1 MSNHIF
7 KQLFFSGKIH
17 STPFSRLLAISLTA
31 ALAAASAGCGSASDT
46 VQTSRQVLPESIQ
59 DLSFDEHL
67 NISVG
72 YWNIEDMAKATEP
85 DAMTQYIEDL
95 FNITLEPVSVTWS
108 NYKERYQILSAT
120 GSLPDVFATVTLSSN
135 DNNDS
140 ATFSDF
146 INTGVIR
153 ALPEDLTDYPLLNE
167 ILDSVSYTRYTDG
180 KYYAIPRISFLD
192 PILGAT
198 DAAMLVRRDWM
209 DNLGISDP
217 ESFQDFMDMT
227 VAFAK
232 DDPDGNGIDDTIG
245 YNVNNLNALGKWLIL
260 GIAPECNVYSWT
272 EENGTYVPS
281 WTTDAFKQVVEDYRL
296 LYENSGLD
304 PDFYTKAPSAVMD
317 DFAAGRLG
325 ALEYKSSP
333 SALMELKD
341 RWDSMND
348 KAFEDCVDV
357 LPIFPAPDG
366 IRYSNSSSSF
376 WSESYIS
383 SNVDDA
389 KMERILALFEFLLSD
404 EGQDFC
410 HYGLEGIDYEKEEN
424 GNYTCLL
431 DTNGESLTTTL
442 ARKYPSSILFAG
454 IASWGGS
461 WKDFEVNEMTTLRYG
476 EFSTALASKSANYS
490 KDNTTQITR
499 PYAFMSYPKEPTE
512 EFSTSNAFEQ
522 FVNCIIGDEDPVEM
536 WEEVL
541 TRMQNDGLDEYIQRQ
556 NESFAESQKLTA
568 ENVTNSNPAN
578 EKH

>member
-17 STPFSRLLAISLTA
+17 STPFSRLLALSLTA

-46 VQTSRQVLPESIQ
+46 VQTNRQVLPESIQ

-85 DAMTQYIEDL
+85 DAMTQYIENL

-146 INTGVIR
+146 INTGAIR

-180 KYYAIPRISFLD
+180 KYYAIPRVSFLD

-296 LYENSGLD
+296 LYENGGLD

-410 HYGLEGIDYEKEEN
+410 HYGLEGIDYEKDEN

-431 DTNGESLTTTL
+431 DTEDESLATAL
-442 ARKYPSSILFAG
+442 VKKYPSAVLFVG
-454 IASWGGS
+454 IATWGGS
-461 WKDFEVNEMTTLRYG
+461 WRDFEVNEMNTLRYG
-476 EFSTALASKSANYS
+476 EFPTALASKSANYS
-490 KDNTTQITR
+490 KDHTTQITR

-522 FVNCIIGDEDPVEM
+522 FVNCIIGDEDAVEM

-541 TRMQNDGLDEYIQRQ
+541 TRMRNDGLDEYIQRQ
-556 NESFAESQKLTA
+556 NEGFAASQNSTEESETSS
-568 ENVTNSNPAN
+568 NSAN
-578 EKH
+578 

>member
-1 MSNHIF
+1 MNDLVSR
-7 KQLFFSGKIH
+7 KLFSLPK
-17 STPFSRLLAISLTA
+17 STGCWGRRLLALSLTA
-31 ALAAASAGCGSASDT
+31 VLTVSSAGCGTSDSSADT
-46 VQTSRQVLPESIQ
+46 VRQTLPESLQ
-59 DLSFDEHL
+59 YLSFEEHL

-85 DAMTQYIEDL
+85 DAMTKYIEDL
-95 FNITLEPVSVTWS
+95 FNITLEPISVTWS

-120 GSLPDVFATVTLSSN
+120 DSLPDVFATVTLSSN

-146 INTGVIR
+146 INTGAIR
-153 ALPEDLTDYPLLNE
+153 SLPEDLTDYPLLNE
-167 ILDSVSYTRYTDG
+167 ILDSVSSTKYTDG
-180 KYYAIPRISFLD
+180 KYYAIPRVSFTD
-192 PILGAT
+192 PILAST

-217 ESFQDFMDMT
+217 ENFQDFVNMT

-245 YNVNNLNALGKWLIL
+245 YNVNSLNALGKWLIL

-272 EENGTYVPS
+272 EENGTYIPS

-296 LYENSGLD
+296 LYENGGLD
-304 PDFYTKAPSAVMD
+304 PDFYTKTPSTVIE

-341 RWDSMND
+341 RWDSMNE

-410 HYGLEGIDYEKEEN
+410 HYGLKGIDYEIDEDGK
-424 GNYTCLL
+424 YTCLL
-431 DTNGESLTTTL
+431 ETNGESLTTVL
-442 ARKYPSSILFAG
+442 AQKYPSSILFAG
-454 IASWGGS
+454 ITSWGGS
-461 WKDFEVNEMTTLRYG
+461 WKNFEVNEMTTLRYG
-476 EFSTALASKSANYS
+476 EFPTALACKFVNYS
-490 KDNTTQITR
+490 KDNTTQVSR
-499 PYAFMSYPKEPTE
+499 PYTFMSYPKEATE

-541 TRMQNDGLDEYIQRQ
+541 TRMRNDGLDEYIQRQ
-556 NESFAESQKLTA
+556 NESFKESQKLTV
-568 ENVTNSNPAN
+568 ENVTDSTAN
-578 EKH
+578 